1 MSPNAFD
8 DTPQTGRRAVSSR
21 RENRRPYRQA
31 HREARAAAR
40 RLGLGPGDSV
50 VAGVSGGPDSTA
62 LLLILRDIARRAGFS
77 LHIAHLIHDF
87 RGQEAHDDA
96 DFVRRLAA
104 QNGLPCTVDEAD
116 VPAYQRRRGVSSFE
130 QAARDLRYAFLARV
144 ARSAGA
150 STVAVG
156 HTTDDQAETVLL
168 HIARGSGLHG
178 LRGMREISPW
188 PYPHAAADRRGSGD
202 SDNDSGNNS
211 DSGSGNRNDNDS
223 AFAAGAVAPLP
234 RLWRPLLAL
243 RRADT
248 IACCRAHGIDYRDD
262 RTNYMPD
269 FARNR
274 VRLNIMPALSEHLNP
289 QIADALARLGRT
301 ASASLDYME
310 EQAAAHWPAVA
321 PEPPSA
327 DGTLRLNRSAL
338 AGVHPALRSLLL
350 RRAWATVTGSSRRL
364 TERHLQQLASIAG
377 AGNGPGRT
385 LSLPGGYAARA
396 GPEWL
401 TLGPAP
407 AKASAARWA
416 PPDGGDDDDN
426 DDCPYPAL
434 GGEFRLTLPF
444 GPVVA
449 AVTRRDGWEATCRAV
464 TLPPESSVDTGDPLA
479 AYLAPAALSRGAT
492 VRVWQPGDR
501 MQPLGMTGRRKL
513 QDIFTDAGIPRGWR
527 RRIPLVVTPAGI
539 AWVVG
544 VRLAE
549 WAALPPAEGRELERG
564 RPAILIRFALAGA
577 DADARA
583 P

>member
-8 DTPQTGRRAVSSR
+8 ATPQTDRRTVSSR

-31 HREARAAAR
+31 HREARAAAQ
-40 RLGLGPGDSV
+40 RLGLGPGDAV

-87 RGQEAHDDA
+87 RGQEARGDA

-104 QNGLPCTVDEAD
+104 QNGLPCTIDETD

-150 STVAVG
+150 GTVAVG
-156 HTTDDQAETVLL
+156 HTADDQAETVLL

-188 PYPHAAADRRGSGD
+188 PYPHAVADGSGSGD
-202 SDNDSGNNS
+202 SDNDN
-211 DSGSGNRNDNDS
+211 DSGDSNVNDS
-223 AFAAGAVAPLP
+223 AFAVAPLP

-248 IACCRAHGIDYRDD
+248 IACCRAQGIDYRDD

-274 VRLNIMPALSEHLNP
+274 VRLNLMPALSEHLNP
-289 QIADALARLGRT
+289 QIADALARLART

-327 DGTLRLNRSAL
+327 DGTLRLNRRAL

-350 RRAWATVTGSSRRL
+350 RRAWATVTGSGRRL
-364 TERHLQQLASIAG
+364 TERHLQQLANIAG
-377 AGNGPGRT
+377 PARCRRRT
-385 LSLPGGYAARA
+385 LSLPGGYTARA
-396 GPEWL
+396 GREWL

-407 AKASAARWA
+407 AKASPARWA
-416 PPDGGDDDDN
+416 PPDGGDDNNN

-444 GPVVA
+444 GPVA
-449 AVTRRDGWEATCRAV
+449 EAVTRRDGWEATCRAV
-464 TLPPESSVDTGDPLA
+464 LLPPEASVDTGDPLA
-479 AYLAPAALSRGAT
+479 AYLAPAALSGGAT

-539 AWVVG
+539 AWVAG

-549 WAALPPAEGRELERG
+549 WAALPPAEGREPERG
-564 RPAILIRFALAGA
+564 RPAILIRFTLAGGG
-577 DADARA
+577 
-583 P
+583 

>member
-1 MSPNAFD
+1 M
-8 DTPQTGRRAVSSR
+8 SSR
-21 RENRRPYRQA
+21 QENRRPYRQA
-31 HREARAAAR
+31 YREARAAAQ
-40 RLGLGPGDSV
+40 RLGLGPGDAV

-62 LLLILRDIARRAGFS
+62 LLLVLRDIARRAGFS

-104 QNGLPCTVDEAD
+104 QNDLSCTVDEAD

-150 STVAVG
+150 SAVAVG
-156 HTTDDQAETVLL
+156 HTADDQAETVLL

-188 PYPHAAADRRGSGD
+188 PYPHAAAVGCGSGD
-202 SDNDSGNNS
+202 SDSGNI
-211 DSGSGNRNDNDS
+211 NDS
-223 AFAAGAVAPLP
+223 ALAAGEVAVAPLP

-327 DGTLRLNRSAL
+327 DGTLRLNRGAL

-350 RRAWATVTGSSRRL
+350 RRAWATVTGSTRRL

-396 GPEWL
+396 GREWL

-407 AKASAARWA
+407 AKASPARWA
-416 PPDGGDDDDN
+416 PPDGGDDDN

-464 TLPPESSVDTGDPLA
+464 LLPPETSVDTGDPLA
-479 AYLAPAALSRGAT
+479 AYLAPAALSGGAT

-513 QDIFTDAGIPRGWR
+513 QDIFTDAGVPRGWR

-539 AWVVG
+539 AWVAG

-549 WAALPPAEGRELERG
+549 WAALAPAEGREPERG
-564 RPAILIRFALAGA
+564 RPAILIRFALAGTDA

>member
-1 MSPNAFD
+1 M
-8 DTPQTGRRAVSSR
+8 
-21 RENRRPYRQA
+21 
-31 HREARAAAR
+31 
-40 RLGLGPGDSV
+40 
-50 VAGVSGGPDSTA
+50 
-62 LLLILRDIARRAGFS
+62 
-77 LHIAHLIHDF
+77 
-87 RGQEAHDDA
+87 
-96 DFVRRLAA
+96 RRLAA

-150 STVAVG
+150 GTVAVG
-156 HTTDDQAETVLL
+156 HTADDQAETVLL

-188 PYPHAAADRRGSGD
+188 PYPHADDGSGSGD
-202 SDNDSGNNS
+202 SDNDNDSGNSNV
-211 DSGSGNRNDNDS
+211 NDS
-223 AFAAGAVAPLP
+223 ALAAVAVAPLP

-248 IACCRAHGIDYRDD
+248 IACCRAQGIDYRDD

-274 VRLNIMPALSEHLNP
+274 VRLNIMPTLSEHLNP
-289 QIADALARLGRT
+289 QIADALARLART

-350 RRAWATVTGSSRRL
+350 RRAWASVTGSSRRL
-364 TERHLQQLASIAG
+364 TERHLQQLASIAD
-377 AGNGPGRT
+377 AGNGPART

-396 GPEWL
+396 GREWL
-401 TLGPAP
+401 TLGPTP
-407 AKASAARWA
+407 AKASPARWA
-416 PPDGGDDDDN
+416 PPDGGDDNNN

-464 TLPPESSVDTGDPLA
+464 LLPPESSVDTGDPLA
-479 AYLAPAALSRGAT
+479 AYLAPAALSGGAT
-492 VRVWQPGDR
+492 VRVWRPGDR

-539 AWVVG
+539 AWVAG

-564 RPAILIRFALAGA
+564 RPAILIRFALSSPGADA

>member
-8 DTPQTGRRAVSSR
+8 DIPQTGRRAVSSR

-31 HREARAAAR
+31 HRVARAAAR
-40 RLGLGPGDSV
+40 RLGLGPGDAV

-62 LLLILRDIARRAGFS
+62 LLLILGDIARRAGFR

-87 RGQEAHDDA
+87 RGQEAREDA
-96 DFVRRLAA
+96 DFVRQLAA
-104 QNGLPCTVDEAD
+104 QNGLPCTIDEAD

-144 ARSAGA
+144 ARAARAG
-150 STVAVG
+150 TVAVG
-156 HTTDDQAETVLL
+156 HTADDQAETVLL

-188 PYPHAAADRRGSGD
+188 PYPHAAAVGRGNGD
-202 SDNDSGNNS
+202 SDSGNI
-211 DSGSGNRNDNDS
+211 NDS
-223 AFAAGAVAPLP
+223 ALAAGEVAVAPLP

-248 IACCRAHGIDYRDD
+248 IACCRAQGIEYRDD

-274 VRLNIMPALSEHLNP
+274 VRLNLMPALSEHLNP
-289 QIADALARLGRT
+289 QIADALARLART

-338 AGVHPALRSLLL
+338 AGVHPVLRSLLL

-364 TERHLQQLASIAG
+364 TERHLQQLANIAG
-377 AGNGPGRT
+377 AGNEPSRT
-385 LSLPGGYAARA
+385 LSLPGGYAAGA
-396 GPEWL
+396 GREWL

-407 AKASAARWA
+407 AKASPARWA
-416 PPDGGDDDDN
+416 PPDGDDDN

-464 TLPPESSVDTGDPLA
+464 TLPPEASVDTGDPLA
-479 AYLAPAALSRGAT
+479 AYLAPAALSGGAT

-513 QDIFTDAGIPRGWR
+513 QDIFTDAGVPRGWR

-539 AWVVG
+539 AWVAG

-549 WAALPPAEGRELERG
+549 WAALPPAEGREPERG
-564 RPAILIRFALAGA
+564 RPAILIRFALSSPGADA

>member
-8 DTPQTGRRAVSSR
+8 ATPQTGWRAVSSR
-21 RENRRPYRQA
+21 RENLRPYRQA
-31 HREARAAAR
+31 HREARAAAQ
-40 RLGLGPGDSV
+40 RLGLGPGDAV

-62 LLLILRDIARRAGFS
+62 LLLVLRDIARRAGFR

-87 RGQEAHDDA
+87 RGQEANDDA

-156 HTTDDQAETVLL
+156 HTADDQAETVLL

-188 PYPHAAADRRGSGD
+188 PYPHAADDGSGD
-202 SDNDSGNNS
+202 SDNV
-211 DSGSGNRNDNDS
+211 NDS
-223 AFAAGAVAPLP
+223 ALAAGAVAPLP

-289 QIADALARLGRT
+289 QIADALARLSRT

-327 DGTLRLNRSAL
+327 DGTLRLNRRAL

-364 TERHLQQLASIAG
+364 TERHLQQLANIAG

-385 LSLPGGYAARA
+385 LSLPGGYAAGA
-396 GPEWL
+396 GREWL

-544 VRLAE
+544 VCLAE

-577 DADARA
+577 DAEANADARA